1 MAKDIIKDLKVKLGL
16 QNEKVLT
23 ELKSSLRGVSSV
35 AKVSEKDLLGVAKS
49 VKEYS
54 SKSKDSIAVIKG
66 QVNALKG
73 LQEQARLNSNAFKSL
88 GKDIEL
94 YESKLKSAE
103 QTTETSRAAIRRRGT
118 FVKAAPG
125 RFLEREKYLREK
137 PSELPFGEEEN
148 CGQNL
153 SHNRLS

>member
-66 QVNALKG
+66 QVNALNG
-73 LQEQARLNSNAFKSL
+73 LQKI
-88 GKDIEL
+88 D
-94 YESKLKSAE
+94 
-103 QTTETSRAAIRRRGT
+103 
-118 FVKAAPG
+118 
-125 RFLEREKYLREK
+125 
-137 PSELPFGEEEN
+137 
-148 CGQNL
+148 
-153 SHNRLS
+153 